1 MLMYG
6 LHCCSVFN
14 IRCIYIYHVISSVQW
29 APVNFQP
36 HQAVAREGL
45 LVEATICWRGQSPC
59 GRWSAQRTT
68 PQCAGDRMIDND
80 RHRLTVPISSDIIQ
94 YHPISW
100 GHPKIEE
107 STYSPAMLTVL
118 AGGVLLFSVLVSL
131 LSAFP
136 ETNCV
141 VPQGRPRVQV
151 QRVGAFSVWILF
163 TVLFWC
169 GGFLATVF
177 HRPSNRW
184 WSWLLIVE
192 TAVE

>member
-1 MLMYG
+1 M
-6 LHCCSVFN
+6 
-14 IRCIYIYHVISSVQW
+14 R
-29 APVNFQP
+29 
-36 HQAVAREGL
+36 
-45 LVEATICWRGQSPC
+45 
-59 GRWSAQRTT
+59 
-68 PQCAGDRMIDND
+68 
-80 RHRLTVPISSDIIQ
+80 
-94 YHPISW
+94 
-100 GHPKIEE
+100 
-107 STYSPAMLTVL
+107 TVL

-163 TVLFWC
+163 TLLFRC

-192 TAVE
+192 TAWNSSRCCGVAWPKRSAGVTWQRPYYVPQDDELGSLETFEDCESDIILPYLSIYNV